1 MDPTKISQQQ
11 LDKIAEKIFEAN
23 YFHGSV
29 ERAISRNINKQNM
42 KTIEL
47 GNETGWVKIPGDTE
61 KIVVTF
67 KDGHQE
73 TVTLYEFLSKR
84 SKNIQKI
91 ECYTAEEA
99 KKL

>member
-1 MDPTKISQQQ
+1 
-11 LDKIAEKIFEAN
+11 
-23 YFHGSV
+23 
-29 ERAISRNINKQNM
+29 M

-99 KKL
+99 KKEGL